1 MSFQIIQEMERAFMN
16 KDLIQKR
23 FAKNLDTYN
32 DNAKIQK
39 KMAKKLLSF
48 LDKKS
53 YDDVLEIGCGTG
65 FLTQLINDNIEFK
78 NYTANDIVTTCKNY
92 IKEINPNI
100 DFVPAD
106 IEKAVENSNKKY
118 DLIIS
123 NATFQWVEDIESFIK
138 LLVSKLNNNGIL
150 LFSTFGPE
158 NFREVNF
165 VLGKTLD
172 YYSANELQKIVKDY
186 NNVVEQEMHVMAFK
200 TPKDILKHI
209 KSTGVNALERVSWT
223 KTDMQNFE
231 KGYNNFCS
239 GVPTL
244 TYHPIYVKI
253 SV

>member
-1 MSFQIIQEMERAFMN
+1 MN

-39 KMAKKLLSF
+39 KMAERLLSF
-48 LDKKS
+48 LERKDFN
-53 YDDVLEIGCGTG
+53 DILEIGCGTG
-65 FLTQLINDNIEFK
+65 FLTQLVNDSFNF
-78 NYTANDIVTTCKNY
+78 NTYTANDIVESCEKY
-92 IKEINPNI
+92 VKEINPKINFI
-100 DFVPAD
+100 PAD
-106 IEKAVENSNKKY
+106 IEKAVENSDKKY

-123 NATFQWVEDIESFIK
+123 NAVFQWVENLESFIK
-138 LLVSKLNNNGIL
+138 LLVSKLNDGGVL

-165 VLGKTLD
+165 VLGKTLP
-172 YYSANELQKIVKDY
+172 YYSANELQEIIKGY

-209 KSTGVNALERVSWT
+209 KSTGVNALEIVSWT
-223 KTDMQNFE
+223 KSDMQRFE
-231 KGYNNFCS
+231 NGYNNFCAN
-239 GVPTL
+239 VPTL

-253 SV
+253 KNKL